1 MDSAE
6 SVWASAEQTYM
17 DEFGPIERP
26 VYEAAQA
33 LWPQVERTA
42 LQTLRDAATGQRL
55 LMKACALVTRKRATA
70 PETIANLPAY
80 LYRTWQRLL
89 LAELEK
95 ENGHRELDAAQ
106 LAAAPTDLTLSTA
119 QLERRILL
127 QQIIQ
132 HMDGWTRSVF
142 EYLTLGFS
150 YDEIAAQ
157 LGGNGHAIRM
167 KYDRQLKALAQRL
180 KQARPEDAPD

>member
-1 MDSAE
+1 MP
-6 SVWASAEQTYM
+6 SVDGAWACAEQAYL

-26 VYEAAQA
+26 VYDAAQA

-42 LQTLRDAATGQRL
+42 LQVLRDAAAGQHL
-55 LMKACALVTRKRATA
+55 LMKACALVTRKRASA
-70 PETIANLPAY
+70 PDTINNLPAY

-95 ENGHRELDAAQ
+95 ENGHRQRDAAR
-106 LAAAPTDLTLSTA
+106 LAAAAEDPALSTSE
-119 QLERRILL
+119 LERRILL

-132 HMDGWTRSVF
+132 QMDGWTRRVF

-150 YDEIAAQ
+150 YEEIAAE
-157 LGGNGHAIRM
+157 LGGNGHAIRV

-180 KQARPEDAPD
+180 NQTNA

>member
-1 MDSAE
+1 MH
-6 SVWASAEQTYM
+6 SVDGAWASAEQAYL

-26 VYEAAQA
+26 VYVAAQA

-42 LQTLRDAATGQRL
+42 LQVLRDAAAGQQL
-55 LMKACALVTRKRATA
+55 LMKACALVTRKRTSA
-70 PETIANLPAY
+70 PDTIANLPAY

-95 ENGHRELDAAQ
+95 ENGHRQRDAAR
-106 LAAAPTDLTLSTA
+106 LAAAVENLTRSTA
-119 QLERRILL
+119 ELERRILL
-127 QQIIQ
+127 QQIIRQ
-132 HMDGWTRSVF
+132 MDDWTRRVF

-150 YDEIAAQ
+150 YEEIAAE
-157 LGGNGHAIRM
+157 LGGNGHAIRV

-180 KQARPEDAPD
+180 NQARE